1 MHMQMHARS
10 VNSPLSVIAVNDSD
24 GAMLQTFVI
33 GLGRAGAGLHVSVL
47 SRLRERSSA
56 RQLFADE
63 PLVVCD
69 PRFASSDD
77 LDDVLRCWNVRGW
90 DGQGAAQGT
99 VLIDSVTHASR
110 LLDPERTVIHVCTPP
125 AVRLEIIEQL
135 ARDGFRKFL
144 VEKPLALDERT
155 LADIERVRRRW
166 SLHLVVVAQ
175 WLVSTLTVRL
185 QELAHSAALGELR
198 SLSFLQR
205 KPRFSRSL
213 ATHNHPT
220 AFDVELPH
228 SVGVAL
234 RLAGDA
240 RLSDAACTD
249 LVVGDTIIPRMG
261 SARLTLQHDCGVRT
275 EIISDLTSP
284 VRQRRVALQ
293 FDRGLA
299 IGHYPGSQDDDH
311 AQLRITVDG
320 ESLSG
325 AESRSVFPD
334 DALAAFLLR
343 AYQRFSASEADQ
355 DDFALNAAGVRLLCA
370 AKRWRTDRDEDP
382 PPGSVDHCVEPSM
395 TSEGAW

>member
-1 MHMQMHARS
+1 MNR
-10 VNSPLSVIAVNDSD
+10 PLSVIAVNDSD

-47 SRLRERSSA
+47 SRLWERSSA
-56 RQLFADE
+56 RHLFAEE
-63 PLVVCD
+63 PLAVCD
-69 PRFASSDD
+69 PRFTSSAD
-77 LDDVLRCWNVRGW
+77 LDDVFRRWEVRGR
-90 DGQGAAQGT
+90 DGQGS
-99 VLIDSVTHASR
+99 VLIDSVAQAVR
-110 LLDPERTVIHVCTPP
+110 LLDPERTVVHVCTPP
-125 AVRLEIIEQL
+125 SVRLEIIEQL

-155 LADIERVRRRW
+155 LADIERLRRRW
-166 SLHLVVVAQ
+166 RLHLVVVAQ
-175 WLVSTLTVRL
+175 WLVSALTLRL
-185 QELAHSAALGELR
+185 QELARGAALGELR

-234 RLAGDA
+234 RLAGAA
-240 RLSDAACTD
+240 RLEGAACTD
-249 LVVGDTIIPRMG
+249 MVVGDTIIPRLG
-261 SARLTLQHDCGVRT
+261 GARLRLQHDCGVRT

-284 VRQRRVALQ
+284 VRQRRVVLQ

-311 AQLRITVDG
+311 AQLRITPDG
-320 ESLSG
+320 DSPSG
-325 AESRSVFPD
+325 AQSGSVFPD
-334 DALAAFLLR
+334 DALTTFLLR
-343 AYQRFSASEADQ
+343 AYQRFSASEVDE

-370 AKRWRTDRDEDP
+370 AKRWRTADVEHSLP
-382 PPGSVDHCVEPSM
+382 WSVDPCPEPSM
-395 TSEGAW
+395 TSDGAW

>member
-1 MHMQMHARS
+1 
-10 VNSPLSVIAVNDSD
+10 
-24 GAMLQTFVI
+24 MLQTFVI

-47 SRLRERSSA
+47 SRLRERSTA
-56 RQLFADE
+56 RHLFADE
-63 PLVVCD
+63 PLAVCD

-77 LDDVLRCWNVRGW
+77 LEDVLRGWDVRGW
-90 DGQGAAQGT
+90 DVRDGDGRGDGQGA
-99 VLIDSVTHASR
+99 VLIDSVAHAVR

-135 ARDGFRKFL
+135 ARDGFRKIL

-155 LADIERVRRRW
+155 LTDIERVRRRW
-166 SLHLVVVAQ
+166 GLHLVVVAQ
-175 WLVSTLTVRL
+175 WLVSALTVRL
-185 QELAHSAALGELR
+185 QELALSAALGKLR
-198 SLSFLQR
+198 SLSFLQC
-205 KPRFSRSL
+205 KPRFNRSL

-234 RLAGDA
+234 QLAGAA

-249 LVVGDTIIPRMG
+249 MVVGDTIIPRSG
-261 SARLTLQHDCGVRT
+261 GAWLSLQHDCGIRT

-284 VRQRRVALQ
+284 VRQRRVVLQ

-311 AQLRITVDG
+311 AQLRIMVGG
-320 ESLSG
+320 ESPSG
-325 AESRSVFPD
+325 VQPRSVFPD
-334 DALAAFLLR
+334 DALSTFLLR
-343 AYQRFSASEADQ
+343 AYQRFSTSEVNE

-382 PPGSVDHCVEPSM
+382 LSGSLDHCLEPSV
-395 TSEGAW
+395 TSGAAW